1 MEIVTEKKRT
11 AGGPYGKIL
20 YMKKT
25 ILLMAAFILGLIVL
39 LIGSLKYKI
48 SYARTAVLT
57 AASENGVYE
66 LTVYMIGEPDFPF
79 GATHCRFDLQEGKKT
94 ITKYR
99 FELHDDGCNASPGNF
114 EIMWEDDAVLVHT
127 TASEQEDQ
135 FYRLYYDGRAETW
148 QEE

>member
-1 MEIVTEKKRT
+1 
-11 AGGPYGKIL
+11 
-20 YMKKT
+20 MKKT
-25 ILLMAAFILGLIVL
+25 ILLMAASILGLIVL

-48 SYARTAVLT
+48 SYARTEVLT

-66 LTVYMIGEPDFPF
+66 LTAYMIGEPDFPF
-79 GATHCRFDLQEGKKT
+79 GATHCRFELKEGKKT

-135 FYRLYYDGRAETW
+135 FYRLFFDGRKETW